1 MSHYLLI
8 SSRDPFTCATT
19 TDFYGL
25 AREYRA
31 QGHEVTL
38 FLVENGVLAARE
50 GARCPEL
57 EQTVAGGVVVV
68 AEEFSLRARAV
79 PQNALARGVTSAKLE
94 LVVDALAR
102 GHKTLWH

>member
-8 SSRDPFTCATT
+8 SSRDPFVCATT
-19 TDFYGL
+19 TDLYEL

-31 QGHEVTL
+31 QGHSVTL

-50 GARCPEL
+50 GARCPAL
-57 EQTVAGGVVVV
+57 AQAVADGVTVV
-68 AEEFSLRARAV
+68 AEEFSLRARAI
-79 PQNALARGVTSAKLE
+79 PKTALLRGVSPAPLDQ
-94 LVVDALAR
+94 VVDALSR